1 MRLIFY
7 HRPLIFTVFFCI
19 LGVIEVPEVRAAN
32 KTVFGFNKPSEDCS
46 SDDDDY

>member
-7 HRPLIFTVFFCI
+7 YRFFIFIVFFCI
-19 LGVIEVPEVRAAN
+19 LGVIEVLEVRVVN
-32 KTVFGFNKPSEDCS
+32 KIVFGFNKLLEDCS